1 MNEDITTT
9 FKKEFENYKLLAE
22 KAISQLTD
30 EQLFW
35 KPNPTSNSIAN
46 IVMHLHGNMVS
57 RWTNFLTEDG
67 EKEWRKR
74 EEEFEIVPANRDEL
88 LIKWNEGWECLFEA
102 IEASSSAPLDSIIYI
117 RNQPHTLLSAFLRQ
131 LAHYP
136 SHIGQII
143 YLGKM
148 LTDQNWKSLSI
159 PKGGTEEFNKKMFE
173 K

>member
-1 MNEDITTT
+1 MSQTILSII
-9 FKKEFENYKLLAE
+9 KKQFIDYKILAE
-22 KAISQLTD
+22 KAIVQMEDQHLY
-30 EQLFW
+30 W
-35 KPNPTSNSIAN
+35 KPNATSNSVAN
-46 IVMHLHGNMVS
+46 IVMHMHGNMVS

-74 EEEFEIVPANRDEL
+74 EEEFEIAPANRDEL
-88 LIKWNEGWECLFEA
+88 LIKWNEGWQCLFDA
-102 IEASSSAPLDSIIYI
+102 IEASSSVPLDSIIYI
-117 RNQPHTLLSAFLRQ
+117 RNQPHTILSAFLRQ

-143 YLGKM
+143 YLSKM
-148 LTDQNWKSLSI
+148 LSDQNWKSLSI